1 MEKLNHQRIVMAVRW
16 SPQQPL
22 RNVMQKGA
30 LYRQFENMRAAK
42 KIAAMIAPMCDD
54 LRLGVPIEPNMI
66 RVSVKRV
73 RIEDA
78 DPYALNYETDALSQV
93 REEVRAEVSLPSN
106 AMITKFKQILPTLQ
120 NYMAMR
126 GLGAVKLAAVLDV
139 SPPPPKPFLRTEM
152 HPRLSGK
159 EASEGARELAER
171 LPKSSPLKAEMQ
183 RLAESL
189 SNIKK

>member
-1 MEKLNHQRIVMAVRW
+1 MAVRW

-42 KIAAMIAPMCDD
+42 KIAAVIAPMCDD
-54 LRLGVPIEPNMI
+54 LRLGVPIKPDMI
-66 RVSVKRV
+66 RVAVKRV

-78 DPYALNYETDALSQV
+78 DPYALNYETDALTQV
-93 REEVRAEVSLPSN
+93 REEVRAEVLLPSN

-139 SPPPPKPFLRTEM
+139 SPPPSKPFLHTVM
-152 HPRLSGK
+152 HPRLSSK
-159 EASEGARELAER
+159 EASEGAKELAER
-171 LPKSSPLKAEMQ
+171 LPESSPLKAEME
-183 RLAESL
+183 RLAASL
-189 SNIKK
+189 KNKGSVQSKY